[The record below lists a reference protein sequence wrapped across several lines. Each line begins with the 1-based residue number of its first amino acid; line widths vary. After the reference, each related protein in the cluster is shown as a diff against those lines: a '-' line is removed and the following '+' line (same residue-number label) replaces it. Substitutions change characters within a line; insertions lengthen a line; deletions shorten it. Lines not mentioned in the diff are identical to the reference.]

1 MDEMMLKEID
11 SMTSAEYRDF
21 YKESQKL
28 SDFPPDSVRMREFD
42 ADCHT
47 SEAPKIEHPATA

>member
-1 MDEMMLKEID
+1 MEGTMDEMMLEKMLKEID
-11 SMTSAEYRDF
+11 SMTSAEYWDF

-28 SDFPPDSVRMREFD
+28 SDFPPDSVH
-42 ADCHT
+42 A